1 VIQEDAD
8 NVDDDDDDDDDVDTD
23 MQLAGET
30 SHRPISSSRPHHRNV
45 ATNKDEDDSILLA

>member
-1 VIQEDAD
+1 MIQEDAD